1 MWRRWGGTG
10 GQRVALLPVCSG
22 LVVSPRL
29 IGHPLQCSASCGP
42 GYRQRL
48 VSCSQVH
55 MDNES
60 YEYSHQSLSSCPGTP
75 PESYMPCDLE
85 PCPPPLEWRVG
96 IWGPVS
102 SSLPTFTHH
111 LLIHYQ
117 VVQRAFL
124 TFWPIRRNQMSMS
137 HLLPPPDS
145 CVGLKST
152 EKLQLLQWLFL
163 N

>member
-1 MWRRWGGTG
+1 MDASTRKRR
-10 GQRVALLPVCSG
+10 QSLRLPVWSG

-29 IGHPLQCSASCGP
+29 ICPPLQCSASCGP

-48 VSCSQVH
+48 VSCSEVH
-55 MDNES
+55 VENEN

-102 SSLPTFTHH
+102 ARHKKPSFISFSSSTGSQKNAPQT
-111 LLIHYQ
+111 
-117 VVQRAFL
+117 
-124 TFWPIRRNQMSMS
+124 W
-137 HLLPPPDS
+137 
-145 CVGLKST
+145 ST
-152 EKLQLLQWLFL
+152 ESHSSVLTNQTQSTNLFTL
-163 N
+163 TLIY